1 MDASVRARALARVLA
16 LGFGSPR
23 DVVAWVDT
31 LIVEAS
37 TPHPS
42 LIDASLAE
50 AKPGE
55 LVAALE
61 SFAAASGN
69 ADVPAVWSAVLGHLS
84 SWLLAHPDDGPRI
97 ARALYRMAVAG
108 ECPDRDAE
116 SKMYAFDDQYDL
128 AIDAVYG
135 VREQIDRELSAFLAR
150 YADPRPR

>member
-1 MDASVRARALARVLA
+1 MDASVRARALAKVLA

-31 LIVEAS
+31 LITGAS
-37 TPHPS
+37 TPHPF

-50 AKPGE
+50 ARPSA

-61 SFAAASGN
+61 SFAAASGI
-69 ADVPAVWSAVLGHLS
+69 ADVPAVWSAVLGELS

-97 ARALYRMAVAG
+97 ARALFRMAVAG
-108 ECPDRDAE
+108 EFRDRDAE

-135 VREQIDRELSAFLAR
+135 IREEVDRELRAFLAR
-150 YADPRPR
+150 YDPR